1 MKCVKGLYID
11 GVDQHTLAI
20 PLDDVTSGC
29 ARMWRRLQVP
39 ALTQARTRTR
49 TRTRTLAR
57 TRTRTLARTLT
68 LTRCSARS
76 CTARSTCA
84 ACRPACPPRPSSPTS
99 SSPLRPSYSASTL
112 WPRPRRRR
120 AEARARLRP
129 PVCSS
134 ARAHCREAGPAL
146 QAYTDCCHVC
156 APTVSD
162 KVTVWFIR
170 MNQSMKVLRM
180 TYISFP

>member
-57 TRTRTLARTLT
+57 TRTRTLARTHNPNPLT
-68 LTRCSARS
+68 LTLTLGGLC
-76 CTARSTCA
+76 CTLTIAT
-84 ACRPACPPRPSSPTS
+84 
-99 SSPLRPSYSASTL
+99 
-112 WPRPRRRR
+112 RR
-120 AEARARLRP
+120 A
-129 PVCSS
+129 
-134 ARAHCREAGPAL
+134 
-146 QAYTDCCHVC
+146 
-156 APTVSD
+156 
-162 KVTVWFIR
+162 
-170 MNQSMKVLRM
+170 N
-180 TYISFP
+180 